1 MPLVK
6 IELSVNGSDLP
17 SDVRVFLRESN
28 ARVERYVTNNSIGVS
43 GFGPSDFEIVYHA
56 LRAIV
61 DQNTTPG
68 NLFCE
73 WGSGFGVVA
82 SLAAMLGFDAYG
94 IEIDKHLYD
103 ASRSLASE
111 FELPVTFIHGN
122 FIPHGDFKPVNEI
135 ATESASAYQ
144 KLGLDVY
151 DFDVVF
157 AYPWPSEERVIEE
170 LFERRAHEGALLMT
184 FKRNG
189 FVFVRL
195 HRKVGVKSIWSLLR
209 SSSLQL
215 KHMCSGA
222 DVPLG

>member
-6 IELSVNGSDLP
+6 IEISVNESDLP
-17 SDVRVFLRESN
+17 KDVGAFLRESN
-28 ARVERYVTNNSIGVS
+28 ARVERYVTNNSTLVG

-61 DQNTTPG
+61 DQNITPG

-82 SLAAMLGFDAYG
+82 SLAGMLGFDAYG
-94 IEIDKHLYD
+94 IEIDRNLYD

-111 FELPVTFIHGN
+111 FELPVKFIHGN
-122 FIPHGDFKPVNEI
+122 FKTVNEF
-135 ATESASAYQ
+135 AKEDDSAYQ
-144 KLGLDVY
+144 LGLDVY

-157 AYPWPSEERVIEE
+157 AYPWPSEERVVEE

-184 FKRNG
+184 INRYD
-189 FVFVRL
+189 FVRL
-195 HRKVGVKSIWSLLR
+195 HRKVGVRSIWSLLG
-209 SSSLQL
+209 SSSLRL
-215 KHMCSGA
+215 
-222 DVPLG
+222 

>member
-6 IELSVNGSDLP
+6 IEISVNESDLP
-17 SDVRVFLRESN
+17 KDVGAFLRESN
-28 ARVERYVTNNSIGVS
+28 ARVERYVTNKPIRVN

-61 DQNTTPG
+61 DKNITPG

-82 SLAAMLGFDAYG
+82 SLAGMLGFDAYG
-94 IEIDKHLYD
+94 IEIDRKLYD
-103 ASRSLASE
+103 ASHSLASE
-111 FELPVTFIHGN
+111 FELPVKFIHGN
-122 FIPHGDFKPVNEI
+122 FIPRGDFKTVNEF
-135 ATESASAYQ
+135 ATQGASE

-157 AYPWPSEERVIEE
+157 AYPWPSEERVVEE

-184 FKRNG
+184 FNRYN
-189 FVFVRL
+189 FVRL
-195 HRKVGVKSIWSLLR
+195 RRKVEKIFDDFNE
-209 SSSLQL
+209 
-215 KHMCSGA
+215 KA
-222 DVPLG
+222 T

>member
-6 IELSVNGSDLP
+6 IEISVNESDLP
-17 SDVRVFLRESN
+17 KDVGAFLHESN
-28 ARVERYVTNNSIGVS
+28 ARVERYVTNNPTLVS
-43 GFGPSDFEIVYHA
+43 GFGPSDFEIVYRA

-61 DQNTTPG
+61 DKNINPG

-82 SLAAMLGFDAYG
+82 SLAEMLGFDAYG
-94 IEIDKHLYD
+94 IEIDRNLYD

-111 FELPVTFIHGN
+111 FELPVKFIHGN
-122 FIPHGDFKPVNEI
+122 FIPRGDFKTVNEF
-135 ATESASAYQ
+135 ATEGASAYQ

-157 AYPWPSEERVIEE
+157 AYPWPSEERVVEE

-184 FKRNG
+184 FNRYG
-189 FVFVRL
+189 AVRL
-195 HRKVGVKSIWSLLR
+195 HRKVGEIDLDYYAPRLAANPRRAK
-209 SSSLQL
+209 
-215 KHMCSGA
+215 
-222 DVPLG
+222 

>member
-6 IELSVNGSDLP
+6 IEISVNGSDLP
-17 SDVRVFLRESN
+17 KDVGDFLRESN
-28 ARVERYVTNNSIGVS
+28 ARVERYVSNNPIRVN
-43 GFGPSDFEIVYHA
+43 GFAPSDFEIVYRA

-61 DQNTTPG
+61 DKNIVPG

-82 SLAAMLGFDAYG
+82 SLAEMLGFDAYG
-94 IEIDKHLYD
+94 IEIDRNLYD
-103 ASRSLASE
+103 ASRSLASD
-111 FELPVTFIHGN
+111 FKLPVNFIHGN
-122 FIPHGDFKPVNEI
+122 FKTVDEF
-135 ATESASAYQ
+135 ATEDASAYQ

-184 FKRNG
+184 INRYD
-189 FVFVRL
+189 FVRL
-195 HRKVGVKSIWSLLR
+195 LRKVG
-209 SSSLQL
+209 
-215 KHMCSGA
+215 
-222 DVPLG
+222 